1 MTLKMSAVGERTKV
15 VRKKKNISQE
25 ELAEMIGISPVH
37 LSRIENGHVMPK
49 IDILVELCTKLEISS
64 DFLLLGRHNSE
75 NVLLNLL
82 FNRMHVCKDKQ
93 LKLLVEIMELL
104 IVYFEKGED
113 NL

>member
-1 MTLKMSAVGERTKV
+1 MSAVGEKTKV

-25 ELAEMIGISPVH
+25 ELTEMIGISPVH

-104 IVYFEKGED
+104 IVYFEKEED